1 MEIKNLI
8 HIEDEIMP
16 YPMLSSF
23 IKWIAKNPD
32 MFKQGQVT
40 NGIDQKIDTEVR
52 KVSNA
57 YLDPGMLSQTGVHWF
72 NFLSRTIFNI
82 IGNYRQKLNIPSV
95 EINGLT
101 EVTILKYENSGF
113 YKPHTDHCSGSPRTL
128 SVVLFLNNDYEGGE
142 LVFKSLDYQKDILTV
157 DVKPNRAVIFPSN
170 FMFPHTVKPVSK
182 GTRYAVVSWAL

>member
-16 YPMLSSF
+16 YPILSSF

-32 MFKQGQVT
+32 MFEQAKVT
-40 NGIDQKIDTEVR
+40 NGIDQK
-52 KVSNA
+52 
-57 YLDPGMLSQTGVHWF
+57 
-72 NFLSRTIFNI
+72 
-82 IGNYRQKLNIPSV
+82 
-95 EINGLT
+95 

-157 DVKPNRAVIFPSN
+157 DVKPNRGIIFPSN